1 MEVLSPGRMEATT
14 MPSLS
19 LFESCWCSQIL
30 TLLLWVAPSISWLVV
45 PMNWWNALHQIYPQK
60 HCTKSFY
67 WLRTALKC
75 LQSKHMSLDY
85 WKTQDEPTMIY
96 QLQPSKQLCK
106 NTALESVHAQFFT
119 LSLAWLFIKT
129 GAEVLIQLLRTSHN
143 KRHAISRE
151 KALPWIFPY
160 TVKMKEGNNE
170 SCIHQLCDSY
180 RIANLHEHDA

>member
-1 MEVLSPGRMEATT
+1 M
-14 MPSLS
+14 S
-19 LFESCWCSQIL
+19 LF
-30 TLLLWVAPSISWLVV
+30 
-45 PMNWWNALHQIYPQK
+45 
-60 HCTKSFY
+60 
-67 WLRTALKC
+67 
-75 LQSKHMSLDY
+75 Y

-106 NTALESVHAQFFT
+106 NTALESVHAKLFT

-129 GAEVLIQLLRTSHN
+129 GAEVLMQLLRTFHN

-170 SCIHQLCDSY
+170 SGIHQLCDSY
-180 RIANLHEHDA
+180 CIANRGALLVEATICLYQYVPIGQRQTFKGAMM